1 MRSTASRRSKWGD
14 DDAEPLGEVKR
25 RQFEDVSDEEVSR
38 ADPQFHA
45 NNGVRTVVGA
55 VGDVQGVRMLLK
67 QGYRGVYVSRSFA
80 VRHGLISRKE
90 RPGFGG
96 YGGLVM
102 LGNVP
107 ITVGEKT
114 ALHPVMLS
122 EEQHFDVVLG
132 RSWIE
137 KMNIKWV
144 TLTGV
149 RKANIQGRPLGPHGA
164 HLHGHRRDHPVRPC
178 CAPRREGT
186 DYHHHLEHYRLDR
199 GTAARSLYLSFIILV
214 PQIVRDTSIHL
225 ACKMSHSSISLY
237 DRCMNASAVAGRS
250 WGVGHR
256 AGRKA
261 ETTAMPIHVAELRGS
276 NVTARYCDC
285 DYPTAKTTLNSTS
298 LVELHSFW
306 PLLLLTPSL

>member
-1 MRSTASRRSKWGD
+1 MRWSQLT
-14 DDAEPLGEVKR
+14 L
-25 RQFEDVSDEEVSR
+25 
-38 ADPQFHA
+38 QFHA

-137 KMNIKWV
+137 KMNIK
-144 TLTGV
+144 
-149 RKANIQGRPLGPHGA
+149 
-164 HLHGHRRDHPVRPC
+164 
-178 CAPRREGT
+178 
-186 DYHHHLEHYRLDR
+186 
-199 GTAARSLYLSFIILV
+199 
-214 PQIVRDTSIHL
+214 
-225 ACKMSHSSISLY
+225 
-237 DRCMNASAVAGRS
+237 
-250 WGVGHR
+250 
-256 AGRKA
+256 
-261 ETTAMPIHVAELRGS
+261 
-276 NVTARYCDC
+276 
-285 DYPTAKTTLNSTS
+285 
-298 LVELHSFW
+298 
-306 PLLLLTPSL
+306 

>member
-1 MRSTASRRSKWGD
+1 
-14 DDAEPLGEVKR
+14 L
-25 RQFEDVSDEEVSR
+25 
-38 ADPQFHA
+38 QFHA

-137 KMNIKWV
+137 KMNIK
-144 TLTGV
+144 
-149 RKANIQGRPLGPHGA
+149 
-164 HLHGHRRDHPVRPC
+164 
-178 CAPRREGT
+178 
-186 DYHHHLEHYRLDR
+186 
-199 GTAARSLYLSFIILV
+199 
-214 PQIVRDTSIHL
+214 
-225 ACKMSHSSISLY
+225 
-237 DRCMNASAVAGRS
+237 
-250 WGVGHR
+250 
-256 AGRKA
+256 
-261 ETTAMPIHVAELRGS
+261 
-276 NVTARYCDC
+276 
-285 DYPTAKTTLNSTS
+285 
-298 LVELHSFW
+298 
-306 PLLLLTPSL
+306 